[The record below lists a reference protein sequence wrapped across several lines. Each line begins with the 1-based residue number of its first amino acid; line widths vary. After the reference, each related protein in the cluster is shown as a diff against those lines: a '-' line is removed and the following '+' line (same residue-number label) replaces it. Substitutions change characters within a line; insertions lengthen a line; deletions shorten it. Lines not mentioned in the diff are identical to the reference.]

1 MAEFLKNLEEYKTQ
15 NGNYLHIS
23 AQLIPLNFKTLGQVI
38 KQILFSTW
46 DIFVQ
51 VEIDAKDTINILDNV
66 LISTK
71 TDQLYLG
78 GISTS

>member
-51 VEIDAKDTINILDNV
+51 VEIDAKDTIK
-66 LISTK
+66 LISKDRNTK
-71 TDQLYLG
+71 QLSKNQHIG
-78 GISTS
+78 